1 MNETY
6 KYLKRMKKQLF
17 GGLCIAALM
26 SACTPQVPDNEYLI
40 VGELAGMP
48 DSTVISLYQDN
59 DGLLEMLQSDTVM
72 DGRFLFSDTLSV
84 ARNFFLM
91 SNASGFSSA
100 YLEVWVSPGERV
112 HVTGHDKLI
121 NLWEVQSNVP
131 EQVELNGFTN
141 CARDLLRQQALNDL
155 QRDSLMQILMNG
167 QQGGLDGKTFRQLNS
182 QMDSLMR
189 LLFQVQSQISQKTI
203 AYMQTAPFSSLWLD
217 KLEQQAQLV
226 HGASVCDDRLS
237 ELLKDFKTLEQPVK
251 NLYAALLDSVKQ
263 TAEAR
268 RIYNLLYPPRLV
280 SVGDA
285 MADGPLYD
293 SEGKEHRLAEFKGK
307 YILLDFWSRG
317 CGPCL
322 ASIPELEK
330 ISDTYADR
338 LVVVSISS
346 DSETVWKEF
355 LKEKGLKGHQ
365 WNELR
370 NDGGGLAAAYK
381 VQGIPHYVL
390 IAPDGKVTAMWSGY
404 GEGSLERKMKENLK

>member
-26 SACTPQVPDNEYLI
+26 SACTPQVPDNEYRIEGTLTG
-40 VGELAGMP
+40 VP
-48 DSTVISLYQDN
+48 DGTVITLWQDIGN
-59 DGLLEMLQSDTVM
+59 RQNDTVI
-72 DGRFLFSDTLSV
+72 GGHFFFSDTLST
-84 ARNFFLM
+84 ARKLFL
-91 SNASGFSSA
+91 SGFDPGFSSLP
-100 YLEVWVSPGERV
+100 LEIWVTPGKRV
-112 HVTGHDKLI
+112 EVTGHDKLI
-121 NLWEVQSNVP
+121 TFWNVRSNIP
-131 EQVELNGFTN
+131 EQAELNDFTD
-141 CARDLLRQQALNDL
+141 CAHDLLWQQVMVEL
-155 QRDSLMQILMNG
+155 QRDSLMSILANG
-167 QQGGLDGKTFRQLNS
+167 QRDGLGTATLQQARS
-182 QMDSLMR
+182 QMDSLQR
-189 LLFQVQSQISQKTI
+189 LLFQLQYQISQKSVE
-203 AYMQTAPFSSLWLD
+203 YMQATSFPSLWMD
-217 KLEQQAQLV
+217 KLEVQAKLV
-226 HGASVCDDRLS
+226 RSASMDMGRLS
-237 ELLKDFKTLEQPVK
+237 ELTKDFKALEQPVK
-251 NLYAALLDSVKQ
+251 ELYAALPDSLKQ

-293 SEGKEHRLAEFKGK
+293 PEGKEHRLAEFKGK

-346 DSETVWKEF
+346 DSETAWKEF